1 MPREITIVRRD
12 GSPLGDI
19 ASGRGA
25 VESALPG
32 VRFFR
37 DPSGLEKMA
46 ASGIEF
52 PEALRHHLEGAPA
65 TTQADYEGKGYSIR
79 FFLGAGPGIERLDG
93 EVRGDGDPGP
103 ELCRLADLNGWMVL
117 DADGSQVAP

>member
-1 MPREITIVRRD
+1 MPREITIARRD
-12 GSPLGDI
+12 GSPLGDA
-19 ASGRGA
+19 ASVRHA

-37 DPSGLEKMA
+37 DPSGSEKIA

-52 PEALRHHLEGAPA
+52 PEALRRHLEGAPA
-65 TTQADYEGKGYSIR
+65 TAQADYEGEGYSIR
-79 FFLGAGPGIERLDG
+79 FFLGAGPEVERMDG

-103 ELCRLADLNGWMVL
+103 ELCRLADLNGWVVL
-117 DADGSQVAP
+117 DADGTQVAP